1 MTAASERAAQRLR
14 AALDE
19 QRAALGEPAW
29 AGSGDPDALGR
40 ACTFAVLQALA
51 AGQAP
56 CPGALR
62 EAARYLAGLTGGED
76 MTAAVD
82 SLTRQAAQVESAAGS
97 SAAGGG
103 STGYAEA
110 GSGELWLVEVKQ
122 VLIMY

>member
-1 MTAASERAAQRLR
+1 MGLSRYRPRSGVALLASR
-14 AALDE
+14 
-19 QRAALGEPAW
+19 
-29 AGSGDPDALGR
+29 
-40 ACTFAVLQALA
+40 
-51 AGQAP
+51 
-56 CPGALR
+56 
-62 EAARYLAGLTGGED
+62 GGED

-122 VLIMY
+122 VMVRY